1 MQGIDLTGRGEL
13 PLYEYLYRC
22 IRDQVVTGQVAADE
36 RLPSRRTLAERLG
49 VSVVTVEGA
58 YAQLVAEG
66 YVVARPRRGYY
77 AASLPSLPNATAAM
91 PVTAVSA
98 HAAKAGLED
107 KRAAGSVT
115 CLPTSPMPCF
125 TAHRP
130 HVACPAFARRSPRT
144 SRARGGCRS
153 TPVL

>member
-22 IRDQVVTGQVAADE
+22 IRDQVVAGQIAAGE

-66 YVVARPRRGYY
+66 YVVARSRRGYY
-77 AASLPSLPNATAAM
+77 AASLPSLPKCGCGDAR
-91 PVTAVSA
+91 
-98 HAAKAGLED
+98 GC
-107 KRAAGSVT
+107 
-115 CLPTSPMPCF
+115 CLC
-125 TAHRP
+125 
-130 HVACPAFARRSPRT
+130 ARRK
-144 SRARGGCRS
+144 GGVGR
-153 TPVL
+153 